1 LALFSEYAYS
11 LQATEKSDVYSMGI
25 VFMELV
31 SGKMPTNEIFG
42 DEMNMVKW
50 VEMHVDKH
58 GEELIDPELK
68 PLLPDEEYA
77 AFKVLEI
84 ALQCTKAT
92 PHERPSSRKACD
104 LLLHVFNNRVVNFEK
119 KNLEY
124 YK

>member
-1 LALFSEYAYS
+1 MALFSEYAYS

>member
-1 LALFSEYAYS
+1 
-11 LQATEKSDVYSMGI
+11 
-25 VFMELV
+25 MELV